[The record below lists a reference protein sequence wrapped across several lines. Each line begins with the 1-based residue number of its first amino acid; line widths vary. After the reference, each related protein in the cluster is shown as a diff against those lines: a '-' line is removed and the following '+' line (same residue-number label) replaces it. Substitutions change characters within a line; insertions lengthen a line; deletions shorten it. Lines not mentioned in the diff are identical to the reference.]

1 MKTIHDSIM
10 YDQSV
15 ISGQGWYTI
24 RVSDQWSV
32 TIFVL
37 LPFWAFT
44 TFLTLVN
51 FWGLWIT

>member
-15 ISGQGWYTI
+15 IGGQGWYTI